1 MKKLI
6 LSVFAV
12 LVLAVV
18 PVVTQA
24 QSVEYG
30 GVGGRPAN
38 PREDNPRSESIF
50 IYELEPG
57 DSFEDGVQIFNNTDE
72 DTTVRVGAVDGALS
86 STGSFACAQND
97 ASQIG
102 VGSWIELETESIVVP
117 AQGNRTVDFT
127 ITVPETANVGE
138 QGGCI
143 TIQDEAAQNTSQS
156 GGVVL
161 SFRSAIRV
169 AVTIPGEIIKELSFA
184 GIALGPSETN
194 SAQLTATPQI
204 ANNGNVSLDTEIT
217 TRLVSLFG
225 IPAAEIKGTYPVLP
239 ASTASWN
246 FTFDTPFWGGLYR
259 ADVIASYNSNVEDS
273 LGEQSGGQLE
283 EVTSSSEYVFITPS
297 PLALFAYLAVLA
309 LIIVALGLTVRNLLH
324 RKTVSKKWHTYTIKE
339 GDSIQK
345 IAKARHVS
353 WKKLARANKL
363 KAPYHLEPG
372 HKIKIP
378 PAKE

>member
-6 LSVFAV
+6 LSVFAI

-18 PVVTQA
+18 PLVTQA

-50 IYELEPG
+50 IYELAPG
-57 DSFEDGVQIFNNTDE
+57 ESFEDGVQIFNNTDK
-72 DTTVRVGAVDGALS
+72 DTTVRIGAVDGALS

-97 ASQIG
+97 AAQVG
-102 VGSWIELETESIVVP
+102 VGSWIELETEQIVVP
-117 AQGNRTVDFT
+117 AQDDRTVDFT
-127 ITVPETANVGE
+127 ITVPESANVGE

-143 TIQDEAAQNTSQS
+143 TIQDEAAQNTSEE

-169 AVTIPGEIIKELSFA
+169 AVTIPGEIVKELSFA
-184 GIALGPSETN
+184 GITVGPNASN
-194 SAQLTATPQI
+194 AAQLTVTPSI
-204 ANNGNVSLDTEIT
+204 ANSGNVSLDTDIT

-225 IPAAEIKGTYPVLP
+225 IPAAEIKGTYPILP

-259 ADVIASYNSNVEDS
+259 ADVTATYNSNLEDS
-273 LGEQSGGQLE
+273 LGEQSGSQLE
-283 EVTSSSEYVFITPS
+283 TVSSNSSYVFITPA
-297 PLALFAYLAVLA
+297 PLALLAYLAVLA
-309 LIIVALGLTVRNLLH
+309 LILVGLVLGVRRLMH
-324 RKTVSKKWHTYTIKE
+324 GRTVSKKWHHYTIKE

-345 IAKARHVS
+345 IAKARHIS
-353 WKKLARANKL
+353 WKKLATANKL

-372 HKIKIP
+372 QKIKIP
-378 PAKE
+378 PAER